1 MFNFAKK
8 CVCVWG
14 GDGGGDGGGGK
25 PLGSDAFTMLTTS
38 CTMQRAIYNWQKKRA
53 ITLYEELNCF
63 KIFKKKEGKK

>member
-8 CVCVWG
+8 W
-14 GDGGGDGGGGK
+14 GGGK
-25 PLGSDAFTMLTTS
+25 PLGSDVTFTMLTTS